1 MMKMLIMRMIYIQT
15 GHKVKLY
22 LLILLTLMSSCDLFR
37 WDDGGDYKYKSYI
50 RNESNSSIRILID
63 KENSPYSLDTIL
75 VHNEQVI
82 YNSGREVDKGD
93 DVLTERLFLD
103 SYDDSYNVNIFI
115 DDSLYIVWTGP
126 TTYMGDSIHHFYNY
140 DSWDI
145 ELIDN
150 EYILEFTI
158 YESDLKDD

>member
-1 MMKMLIMRMIYIQT
+1 MKMLIMRMIYILT
-15 GHKVKLY
+15 GHKDKFY

-50 RNESNSSIRILID
+50 RNESISSIRILID

-75 VHNEQVI
+75 AHNEQVI

-103 SYDDSYNVNIFI
+103 SYDDSYNVSVFI
-115 DDSLYIVWTGP
+115 EDSLYVVWSGP
-126 TTYMGDSIHHFYNY
+126 STFMGDSVHHFYNF
-140 DSWDI
+140 DSWNV

-150 EYILEFTI
+150 VYELSFTI
-158 YESDLKDD
+158 NETDIKSD